1 MYDFLL
7 SETWWM
13 KTIITA
19 LIAAGATII
28 SAIIAYRSKIQKVL
42 EKEDNLSTEH
52 KGLERKHD
60 DLSSEHKDLSGE
72 HKSLSSEHKEIRDIA
87 NQIFAFQREQVAVRQ
102 EAARHMPHEMEL
114 NKLVYSVFEHNK
126 NLIDS
131 NIDLQNEL
139 SQIQFRNH
147 ELQEELK
154 QKERMLRNMEQE
166 LQSLRPKQERERDD
180 DFCL

>member
-7 SETWWM
+7 SEAWWM

-42 EKEDNLSTEH
+42 EKILEKEDNLSTEH
-52 KGLERKHD
+52 KRLEQKHG
-60 DLSSEHKDLSGE
+60 DLSSE